1 MRQNKPLGETLS
13 DSKGPPIPKDCIQ
26 VSQKSHE
33 RGQMYELQQK
43 RGSAAIYSGSQEVR
57 KMGSCRKEIGLSS
70 MGAYSPFLASYGLLD
85 VVCCQMHDG
94 RKKAH
99 EADDVAI
106 KSRTSNSSAG
116 LLSLT

>member
-1 MRQNKPLGETLS
+1 
-13 DSKGPPIPKDCIQ
+13 
-26 VSQKSHE
+26 
-33 RGQMYELQQK
+33 
-43 RGSAAIYSGSQEVR
+43 
-57 KMGSCRKEIGLSS
+57 MGGCRKEIGFSSHGAHFPLLS
-70 MGAYSPFLASYGLLD
+70 SYGLLD